1 MANLMV
7 QRLSASGVSFCGA
20 DTGGFL
26 GRPTP
31 ELFCRWM
38 QMAAFHVFFR
48 NHNNGEYGGQEPWC
62 FGPMVEDLVR
72 RAIGERYRLLPYLY
86 TQFYRYSTQG
96 MPMIRSLAL
105 MYPENTDTYWRSSE
119 FFLGDAL
126 YVVPVHHP
134 GEGGRFLYVPPG
146 HWYSLWN
153 DMPAAVSDAE
163 TWVATTMSA
172 IPVFVRGGSVVP
184 RWPVQQYV
192 GELKN
197 PPVTLDLWWAP
208 ETTVHSELY
217 EDAGDGLAHR
227 LGDYLLHR
235 FAYTATARALSL
247 QHRMEGSAE
256 QERESFELALHALP
270 PTAHPELLAD
280 GAPVPAEFDRKH
292 VLRARIP
299 ATFRELTLRF

>member
-26 GRPTP
+26 GRPSP

-62 FGPMVEDLVR
+62 FGPVVEGLVR
-72 RAIGERYRLLPYLY
+72 RAVEERYRLLPYFY

-96 MPMIRSLAL
+96 TPIIRSLAL
-105 MYPENTDTYWRSSE
+105 MYPENPDTYWRSSE
-119 FFLGDAL
+119 FFLGEAL

-153 DMPAAVSDAE
+153 DAPAPITNAEAWVS
-163 TWVATTMSA
+163 TSMST
-172 IPVFVRGGSVVP
+172 IPVLVRGGSVIP

-192 GELKN
+192 GELSD
-197 PPVTLDLWWAP
+197 PQVTLDLWWAP
-208 ETTVHSELY
+208 ELRQQSELY
-217 EDAGDGLAHR
+217 EDEGDGYGYR
-227 LGDYLLHR
+227 KGRYMLHR
-235 FAYTATARALSL
+235 FDYRAQLRSFVLTHSL
-247 QHRMEGSAE
+247 NIHAE
-256 QERESFELALHALP
+256 QHGRTLVLAVHSLP
-270 PTAHPELLAD
+270 HSAAPVAVAD
-280 GAPVPAEFDRKH
+280 GVEQSAEFDERH
-292 VLRARIP
+292 VYRV
-299 ATFRELTLRF
+299 TLPINFSEIYIKF